1 MEEIGRLGEMGENK
15 HSRFPHSEIETNN
28 RSINS
33 YLGREA
39 VSSHVCGPDRDPRFK
54 IIILAPL
61 GDLRNST
68 YFLNMYVVA

>member
-1 MEEIGRLGEMGENK
+1 MEETGQLEEMGENK
-15 HSRFPHSEIETNN
+15 HSRFPHSEKEINN

-33 YLGREA
+33 YLGHEA
-39 VSSHVCGPDRDPRFK
+39 VSSHVCGPVRDPRFK